1 MTIKAYAKV
10 NLTLEVYGI
19 RADGYHELRS
29 IVMPIALAD
38 KLEIEEAEGI
48 VCESGFADD
57 LCAKAARALDPEGSR
72 GARIRVEKRIP
83 VGGGLGGGSADA
95 AATLIALNEM
105 WDLGK
110 TREELS
116 NIGAAV
122 GSDVPALVLAQS
134 GVPVL
139 MEGRGERVS
148 ALERMERRDIVL
160 VNPGVHSSTAE
171 VYAKC
176 AARRD
181 RPQGRVNDLQAAAI
195 ALHPEIGTALDAL
208 AAAGGREAMMSGSGS
223 TVFAFADSPEQALE
237 IAARVKK
244 ENGFDAWATENL
256 VSYQKTVP

>member
-57 LCAKAARALDPEGSR
+57 LCAKAARALDPECSH
-72 GARIRVEKRIP
+72 GAHIRVNKRIP

-105 WDLGK
+105 WKLGK
-110 TREELS
+110 TLEELAA
-116 NIGAAV
+116 IGASV

-134 GVPVL
+134 GSPVL
-139 MEGRGERVS
+139 MEGRGERTMVLDR
-148 ALERMERRDIVL
+148 AERVDIVL

-171 VYAKC
+171 VYARC
-176 AARRD
+176 AARRE

-195 ALHPEIGTALDAL
+195 AIHPEIGTALTAL

-223 TVFAFADSPEQALE
+223 TVFAFADSPERADE
-237 IAARVKK
+237 IARRIEK
-244 ENGFDAWATENL
+244 ETGFRTWATENL